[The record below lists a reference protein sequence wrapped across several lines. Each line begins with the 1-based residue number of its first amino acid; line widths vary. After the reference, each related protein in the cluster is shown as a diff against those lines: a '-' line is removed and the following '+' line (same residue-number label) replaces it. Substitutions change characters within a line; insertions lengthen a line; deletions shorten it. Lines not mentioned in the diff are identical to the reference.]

1 MSNEDAPRTLEGL
14 LVDPIVGVRP
24 GALAMEGDLI
34 VAVEERDAAAEQIVF
49 PGFVDLHVYE
59 PGPVIATGV
68 TGYLQTAQRPVET
81 SDPLCLGL
89 HLEGPFLNPE
99 SAGAL
104 PVESLL
110 PVDLDLLGEWLGRG
124 DVRLVTV
131 APELDRGLDAISA
144 IAERA
149 VAAVGHTHANEA
161 TTRAAIDAGARFATH
176 LWNAMAPLRARET
189 GPATALLLDER
200 VTIGLIGDG
209 VHLHPTVEALTIR
222 TAGSDRVA
230 LTSDRVAQPVSA
242 DNRLQGGSL
251 SGAELVARFARFGLP
266 AAAAMASLVP
276 SRVMGLTDRGRLE
289 PGYRADLAVLDG
301 ALRPMETIAAGKT
314 VWALRYPETQKLD
327 EIPPSTHAPGSG
339 A

>member
-1 MSNEDAPRTLEGL
+1 VGGRHTLEGL
-14 LVDPIVGVRP
+14 LVDPIGGARP
-24 GALAMEGDLI
+24 GSLTIEDELI
-34 VAVEERDAAAEQIVF
+34 VEVADGDAAGDRIIF
-49 PGFVDLHVYE
+49 PGFLDLHVYE
-59 PGPVIATGV
+59 PQTLIETGV

-81 SDPLCLGL
+81 ADPLCLGL

-99 SAGAL
+99 AAGAL
-104 PVESLL
+104 PAKSLL

-131 APELDRGLDAISA
+131 SPELEGGLVAIAA

-161 TTRAAIDAGARFATH
+161 TARAAIDAGARFATH
-176 LWNAMAPLRARET
+176 LWNAMTPLRARET
-189 GPATALLLDER
+189 GAAPALLLDER

-209 VHLHPTVEALTIR
+209 LHLHPSVEELTVR
-222 TAGSDRVA
+222 VAGPERIA
-230 LTSDRVAQPVSA
+230 LTSDRVAQPVSD
-242 DNRLQGGSL
+242 DNRLQGGSR

-266 AAAAMASLVP
+266 AAAEMASLVP
-276 SRVMGLTDRGRLE
+276 AQLLGLTDRGRLQ
-289 PGYRADLAVLDG
+289 PGYRADLAVLDC
-301 ALRPMETIAAGKT
+301 ALAPLETVVAGKA

-327 EIPPSTHAPGSG
+327 EIPPSTHAPGDG